1 MIHHNNIQCYISKT
15 ILLLLVLVV
24 LRLFD
29 SLFCFVYSDKFPR
42 WKISSP
48 KTDMMMNDELRL
60 LDLDNRNLT
69 TVHPNNLD
77 FYIIEPQKRKIIKK
91 SYSDNFLKNN

>member
-1 MIHHNNIQCYISKT
+1 M
-15 ILLLLVLVV
+15 LVV

-77 FYIIEPQKRKIIKK
+77 FNLIDLFDTNEIKFSYHQYNK
-91 SYSDNFLKNN
+91 SYYIKIYQYK

>member
-1 MIHHNNIQCYISKT
+1 M
-15 ILLLLVLVV
+15 LVV

-48 KTDMMMNDELRL
+48 KTDMMMNEELRL

-77 FYIIEPQKRKIIKK
+77 FNLIDLLFDTNEIKFSYNINIINIINLILVDLPN
-91 SYSDNFLKNN
+91 Y

>member
-1 MIHHNNIQCYISKT
+1 M
-15 ILLLLVLVV
+15 LVV

-77 FYIIEPQKRKIIKK
+77 FNLIDLFDTNEIKFLPGK
-91 SYSDNFLKNN
+91 SLTTQTI